1 MKTIKIK
8 KRCFF
13 PLTRTTSRP
22 REWRINQKITNLKG
36 NFATDKNRVKV
47 TLLLITEFATESN

>member
-1 MKTIKIK
+1 M
-8 KRCFF
+8 FF

-36 NFATDKNRVKV
+36 NFATNKNRSKV
-47 TLLLITEFATESN
+47 TLLLITEFDTESN